1 MGGKSSK
8 PGKDCSGSSAE
19 KMPDNVVVAP
29 SGKHTATII
38 FLHGLGDSGHGWAP
52 QISSVKGPG
61 VKLVCPSAR
70 KMPVT
75 LNSGVQMPAW
85 FDLKSLD
92 PAGPEDVA
100 GVKAAAEY
108 VNTLIEAELEA
119 GISSDRIV
127 LAGFSQGGALS
138 LYTAL
143 TTRHRL
149 AGVVGLSCWLPL
161 HTHFSSVDPAS
172 VVNKDTPVLQV
183 SHWRLVSL
191 WLVSRGRFSTLL
203 QYC

>member
-1 MGGKSSK
+1 M
-8 PGKDCSGSSAE
+8 
-19 KMPDNVVVAP
+19 
-29 SGKHTATII
+29 
-38 FLHGLGDSGHGWAP
+38 
-52 QISSVKGPG
+52 
-61 VKLVCPSAR
+61 KLVCPSAR

-92 PAGPEDVA
+92 PAGPEDVS

-143 TTRHRL
+143 TTQHRL

-172 VVNKDTPVLQV
+172 VVNRDTPVLQV
-183 SHWRLVSL
+183 SHWGL
-191 WLVSRGRFSTLL
+191 
-203 QYC
+203 